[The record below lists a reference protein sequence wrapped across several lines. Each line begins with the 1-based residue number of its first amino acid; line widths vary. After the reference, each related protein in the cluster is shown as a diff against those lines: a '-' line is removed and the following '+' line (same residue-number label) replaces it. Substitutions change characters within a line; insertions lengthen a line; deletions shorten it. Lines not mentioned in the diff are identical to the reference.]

1 MLDETAQK
9 VMYNGFITG
18 FVLRSDLW
26 GIKMRVFGI
35 IDYSSLVTKK
45 ALALLD

>member
-1 MLDETAQK
+1 MDETGQK
-9 VMYNGFITG
+9 LMHNGFIKG
-18 FVLRSDLW
+18 FVLWSDLW